1 MKIIESEIQ
10 LTKDMIRY
18 EKETGKKAIW
28 HGRITE
34 GYKKWKKGEKIYDI
48 DKKGINI
55 LVSEETKAKWEKFAE
70 ENNFSTISKLIRK
83 SVNFHIDYILN
94 HKSARDISEI
104 SFKLKQPLTA
114 IQGFLQ
120 LIIEN
125 ESDDVKPSILKRL
138 EEVYA
143 QSLHLENIIDEL
155 SSDEIEE
162 RVPYDFLIVE
172 DDSLISKFLIEHF
185 QSKGYSCLSVLNGEK
200 GLKELEK
207 YSPKLILLDIILPD
221 INGFE
226 ICKKIKSNEKI
237 KNIPVYY
244 ITAMT
249 ESKVITKIEETGAN
263 GYFLKPFKLEEFEVL
278 TKYLSI

>member
-1 MKIIESEIQ
+1 M
-10 LTKDMIRY
+10 
-18 EKETGKKAIW
+18 
-28 HGRITE
+28 
-34 GYKKWKKGEKIYDI
+34 
-48 DKKGINI
+48 
-55 LVSEETKAKWEKFAE
+55 
-70 ENNFSTISKLIRK
+70 
-83 SVNFHIDYILN
+83 
-94 HKSARDISEI
+94 
-104 SFKLKQPLTA
+104 
-114 IQGFLQ
+114 
-120 LIIEN
+120 
-125 ESDDVKPSILKRL
+125 
-138 EEVYA
+138 
-143 QSLHLENIIDEL
+143 
-155 SSDEIEE
+155 
-162 RVPYDFLIVE
+162 
-172 DDSLISKFLIEHF
+172 
-185 QSKGYSCLSVLNGEK
+185 SVLNGEK

>member
-55 LVSEETKAKWEKFAE
+55 LVSEETKVKWEKFAE

-83 SVNFHIDYILN
+83 SVSFHIDYVLN
-94 HKSARDISEI
+94 HKSVRDISEI

-114 IQGFLQ
+114 IQGFLH

-125 ESDDVKPSILKRL
+125 ESDDIKPHILKRL
-138 EEVYA
+138 EEIYA
-143 QSLHLENIIDEL
+143 QSLHLENILDDF
-155 SSDEIEE
+155 SSDVIEE
-162 RVPYDFLIVE
+162 RVPYDILIVE
-172 DDSLISKFLIEHF
+172 DDSSTSRFLIERF
-185 QSKGYSCLSVLNGEK
+185 QSKGYSCLSVLTGEK

-226 ICKKIKSNEKI
+226 ICKQIKSNQKT
-237 KNIPVYY
+237 KNIPVYF

-249 ESKVITKIEETGAN
+249 ESKTHIKIEETGAN
-263 GYFLKPFKLEEFEVL
+263 GYFLKPFKLEEFDVL
-278 TKYLSI
+278 IKYLSI